1 MDQGVAFIAVAIT
14 IVVPA
19 IASAIAQGW
28 TASTAMQGMARQPE
42 AASNIR
48 SSLLLSLA
56 MIEALTLFA
65 LVIALLLW
73 SKL

>member
-1 MDQGVAFIAVAIT
+1 MNQGTAFIAVAIA
-14 IVVPA
+14 IALPA

-28 TASTAMQGMARQPE
+28 TASAAMHGIARQPE

-48 SSLLLSLA
+48 SSLLLALA